1 MNKNIAKELNHFSL
15 PLVANNFFS
24 ILISSLLAA
33 IIGRISINAIAATE
47 VVNTFIYSLIGI
59 LGVGSLSFNIY
70 SSRIRLSDPE
80 MFKNFFKS
88 IIQLNLM
95 IGGLSTVIIVFF
107 SHYFLEILYGFQ
119 NDVLKITVIYA
130 QVSAFQV
137 LFNMLIFSLSNQM
150 KVKKQTKNI
159 LMIGIMG
166 SMFQIVSSIFL
177 VYFVFDN
184 NEYSVV
190 GIGLANTCT
199 QFFEMCCYLFILRED
214 LKDLYSTESSQ
225 KLFLLKKS
233 MPLFAQEILEGSI
246 FNVGVTALL
255 ARLGIVSFS
264 AYSVCRRLVDLCLTP
279 MFMYCNGVVVLTGE
293 YMAEKNK
300 NKLLNL
306 PFIALIIILIIYL
319 IIAAILYIIRPLS
332 IAFFTN
338 KPEIIERASSILLL
352 VLFTSIAQPFFEV
365 AKFNLQAVGKEK
377 IALVIT
383 GAVNLL
389 IFGVLIYLK
398 QSSELNLKTIL
409 LLLSCNYLV
418 LYIIFTLF
426 YRLEINKTIH

>member
-1 MNKNIAKELNHFSL
+1 MQFN
-15 PLVANNFFS
+15 S
-24 ILISSLLAA
+24 IYIAA

-184 NEYSVV
+184 NE
-190 GIGLANTCT
+190 
-199 QFFEMCCYLFILRED
+199 
-214 LKDLYSTESSQ
+214 
-225 KLFLLKKS
+225 
-233 MPLFAQEILEGSI
+233 
-246 FNVGVTALL
+246 
-255 ARLGIVSFS
+255 
-264 AYSVCRRLVDLCLTP
+264 
-279 MFMYCNGVVVLTGE
+279 
-293 YMAEKNK
+293 
-300 NKLLNL
+300 
-306 PFIALIIILIIYL
+306 
-319 IIAAILYIIRPLS
+319 
-332 IAFFTN
+332 
-338 KPEIIERASSILLL
+338 
-352 VLFTSIAQPFFEV
+352 
-365 AKFNLQAVGKEK
+365 
-377 IALVIT
+377 
-383 GAVNLL
+383 
-389 IFGVLIYLK
+389 
-398 QSSELNLKTIL
+398 
-409 LLLSCNYLV
+409 
-418 LYIIFTLF
+418 
-426 YRLEINKTIH
+426 